1 VGQLNFLSQRGY
13 FLHMNVKTSWRNQL
27 WPLRVMRLWLGVTW
41 IYAGWDKASD
51 PGFLTSGST
60 TFIGTQLSAFA
71 TNSPIG
77 FALNGVSENAIQ
89 IGILVML
96 AEFAIGA
103 ATLLWIAP
111 TWAAFG
117 GFVMSLGLWLS
128 STWQVQP
135 YFLASNS
142 AYTILWLTYFLFL
155 YGSRRNSKVTIDRRG
170 FLRFSTVAA
179 FAVAAAA
186 LGKVFPK
193 TGASSASA
201 GENSVSKKII
211 EDASFE
217 VGATFNFESK
227 DGTPAVL
234 FRTKAGVFAYSAVC
248 THEGCTVAF
257 NSASKNLQCG
267 CHGAV
272 FDPFDGAK
280 VVTGPTN
287 QPLAKIKVATE
298 GLWIVES

>member
-1 VGQLNFLSQRGY
+1 
-13 FLHMNVKTSWRNQL
+13 MNVKTSWRNQL

-51 PGFLTSGST
+51 PGYLTAGSP

-77 FALNGVSENAIQ
+77 FALESVIERATQ
-89 IGILVML
+89 IGIFVMF

-155 YGSRRNSKVTIDRRG
+155 YGSRRNSKVAIDRRG
-170 FLRFSTVAA
+170 FLRVSTVAA
-179 FAVAAAA
+179 FAVAAAVV
-186 LGKVFPK
+186 GKVFPK
-193 TGASSASA
+193 TAASSSA
-201 GENSVSKKII
+201 GESSASKKII
-211 EDASFE
+211 EDASLE
-217 VGATFNFESK
+217 IGATHNFESK
-227 DGTPAVL
+227 AGTPAVL

-248 THEGCTVAF
+248 THEGCTVQF

-287 QPLAKIKVATE
+287 QPLAKIEVATE
-298 GLWIVES
+298 GSWIVES

>member
-1 VGQLNFLSQRGY
+1 
-13 FLHMNVKTSWRNQL
+13 M
-27 WPLRVMRLWLGVTW
+27 RVMRLWLGVTW

-51 PGFLTSGST
+51 PGYLTAGSP

-77 FALNGVSENAIQ
+77 FALESVIERATQ
-89 IGILVML
+89 IGIFVMF

-128 STWQVQP
+128 STWHVQP

-155 YGSRRNSKVTIDRRG
+155 YGSRRNSKVAIDRRG
-170 FLRFSTVAA
+170 FLRVSTVAA
-179 FAVAAAA
+179 FAVAAAVV
-186 LGKVFPK
+186 GKVFPK
-193 TGASSASA
+193 TASISSGESSA
-201 GENSVSKKII
+201 SKKII
-211 EDASFE
+211 EDASLE
-217 VGATFNFESK
+217 IGATHNFESK
-227 DGTPAVL
+227 AGTPAVL

-248 THEGCTVAF
+248 THEGCTVQF
-257 NSASKNLQCG
+257 NSASKNLQCA

-298 GLWIVES
+298 GSWIVEA

>member
-1 VGQLNFLSQRGY
+1 
-13 FLHMNVKTSWRNQL
+13 MNLKTSWRNQL
-27 WPLRVMRLWLGVTW
+27 WPMRVMRLWLGVTW
-41 IYAGWDKASD
+41 IYAGWDKAGD
-51 PGFLTSGST
+51 PGYLTSGSP

-71 TNSPIG
+71 ENSPIG
-77 FALNGVSENAIQ
+77 FAINNVIEHATQ
-89 IGILVML
+89 IGIFVMF

-155 YGSRRNSKVTIDRRG
+155 YGSRRNSKVSVDRRG
-170 FLRFSTVAA
+170 FLRISSVAA
-179 FAVAAAA
+179 IAIAGAAV
-186 LGKVFPK
+186 GKVFPK
-193 TGASSASA
+193 TAASTSA
-201 GENSVSKKII
+201 GENSASKKII
-211 EDASFE
+211 EDASLE
-217 VGATFNFESK
+217 IGATHNFESK
-227 DGTPAVL
+227 AGTPAVL
-234 FRTKAGVFAYSAVC
+234 FRTKSGVFAYSAVC
-248 THEGCTVAF
+248 THEGCTVQF

-287 QPLAKIKVATE
+287 QPLAKIKVAIE
-298 GLWIVES
+298 GTWIVEA

>member
-1 VGQLNFLSQRGY
+1 
-13 FLHMNVKTSWRNQL
+13 MNLKTSWRNQL
-27 WPLRVMRLWLGVTW
+27 WPLRVLRAWLGFTW

-51 PGFLTSGST
+51 PGFQTAASP
-60 TFIGTQLSAFA
+60 TFIGTQLSTFA

-77 FALNGVSENAIQ
+77 FAIDSLVEHATQ
-89 IGILVML
+89 LGIFVML
-96 AEFAIGA
+96 AEFSIGA

-117 GFVMSLGLWLS
+117 GFAMSLTLWLAS
-128 STWQVQP
+128 SWHVQP

-155 YGSRRNSKVTIDRRG
+155 YGSRRNKKVSVDRRG
-170 FLRFSTVAA
+170 FLRVSTVAA
-179 FAVAAAA
+179 IAVAGAAF
-186 LGKVFPK
+186 GKLLPRN
-193 TGASSASA
+193 ASASA
-201 GENSVSKKII
+201 GAEAGSKKII
-211 EDASFE
+211 EGAALK
-217 VGATFNFESK
+217 VGATHNFESK
-227 DGTPAVL
+227 AGTPAVL
-234 FRTKAGVFAYSAVC
+234 FRTKSGVFAYSAVC
-248 THEGCTVAF
+248 THQGCTVAF

-287 QPLAKIKVATE
+287 QPLARITVATE
-298 GLWIVES
+298 GAWIVES